1 MDLNKYSS
9 YLSLDPS
16 ALYAAQRLV
25 ERVVRYHG
33 EEYEAMV
40 QELEESLHGKTLEY
54 AMELFEE
61 RIAEGLEYMG
71 VKIAFNG
78 KTYSAPTVGLYG
90 VKSKPEIKAGIKAK
104 VLARNEREQKE
115 EYEVSLA
122 DKKGNTQA
130 YKNYKAGM
138 KNKLT
143 GKPLYKA
150 GKGVEEAL
158 DPVGQ
163 EDGDVNNDGKK
174 DKTDKYLKN
183 RRRAIS
189 KAIAAKEDFEI
200 EALVDYFVTEQIAK
214 SPEELD
220 EIMFE
225 IDEDHT
231 EYFLEKAMELKGKKK
246 GNVIINP
253 KTEKM
258 QEEEQ
263 SGQEKTQ
270 LANQKRMMAKK
281 HMMDRQKMQL
291 KKQGKLNVNAESV
304 EMVNEVD
311 YSGTPAKNDA
321 ESEKAKQYPTFAEL
335 KAKLAQAGDPAK
347 GIPAG
352 TQLSQTSL
360 KKEEVEDIEEL
371 YKGKHGQTDKQY
383 ADSRSPGGKMV
394 SGDSKGSGA
403 EYTHGRRVKA
413 ANPGMQPDVGGKTK
427 PKSQGKMD
435 RGTRA
440 DLEYRKANLKAKKEE
455 FEMDEATYPQ
465 DFKGGPVAKKKT
477 GKPNAQGDYGKKDI
491 NEEDADRLRDQRMER
506 GGVDGNTN
514 YRKPAKFASGP
525 SKKKY
530 DGMSALDRVKSDIR
544 AKYGKGAIMDTKK
557 K

>member
-1 MDLNKYSS
+1 
-9 YLSLDPS
+9 
-16 ALYAAQRLV
+16 
-25 ERVVRYHG
+25 
-33 EEYEAMV
+33 
-40 QELEESLHGKTLEY
+40 
-54 AMELFEE
+54 
-61 RIAEGLEYMG
+61 
-71 VKIAFNG
+71 
-78 KTYSAPTVGLYG
+78 
-90 VKSKPEIKAGIKAK
+90 
-104 VLARNEREQKE
+104 
-115 EYEVSLA
+115 
-122 DKKGNTQA
+122 
-130 YKNYKAGM
+130 
-138 KNKLT
+138 
-143 GKPLYKA
+143 
-150 GKGVEEAL
+150 
-158 DPVGQ
+158 
-163 EDGDVNNDGKK
+163 
-174 DKTDKYLKN
+174 
-183 RRRAIS
+183 
-189 KAIAAKEDFEI
+189 
-200 EALVDYFVTEQIAK
+200 
-214 SPEELD
+214 
-220 EIMFE
+220 MFE
-225 IDEDHT
+225 IDEEHT

-347 GIPAG
+347 GIPAD
-352 TQLSQTSL
+352 TQLPQTSL

-371 YKGKHGQTDKQY
+371 YKGKHGQSEKEYQDG
-383 ADSRSPGGKMV
+383 RSDGGKMV

-403 EYTHGRRVKA
+403 SYSSRAVKNTGPNPAGGSKKPQGQGRRTSGA
-413 ANPGMQPDVGGKTK
+413 
-427 PKSQGKMD
+427 
-435 RGTRA
+435 RA
-440 DLEYRKANLKAKKEE
+440 DLQYRKANMKAKKEE
-455 FEMDEATYPQ
+455 FEI
-465 DFKGGPVAKKKT
+465 
-477 GKPNAQGDYGKKDI
+477 DI